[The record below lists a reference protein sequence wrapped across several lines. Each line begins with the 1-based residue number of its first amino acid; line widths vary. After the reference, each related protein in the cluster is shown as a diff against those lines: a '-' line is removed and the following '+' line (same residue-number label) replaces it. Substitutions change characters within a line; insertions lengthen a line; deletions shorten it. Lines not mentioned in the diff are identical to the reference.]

1 MFQPDLLKDKRILVT
16 GGGTGLGKS
25 MGRRFVELG
34 AELVICGRRQAM
46 LDETAADFA
55 RDLGAKV
62 VTLPCDI
69 RVPGAVEDMMD
80 AIWQVG
86 PLDVL
91 VNNAGANFIA
101 RTETLSYRAVDAVIG
116 VNLQGAA
123 YCTLAAG
130 RRWIEAGHKGTVLS
144 ILSISSQ
151 YGRAFAVPSAMGKA
165 GLLAMTK
172 SLAVEWGPKG
182 IRTLAIAPGLFP
194 TPGAWER
201 LHPPER
207 QRAVG
212 DPGAK
217 VPLGRVGEHGE
228 LANLAAYLVSDQA
241 GYINGEM
248 ITIDGGAALRNAG
261 GVHELLA
268 WSDTEWDAI
277 RVRR

>member
-1 MFQPDLLKDKRILVT
+1 MFQTDLLKGKRILVT

-34 AELVICGRRQAM
+34 AELVISGRRKEM
-46 LDETAADFA
+46 LDETARDFA
-55 RDLGAKV
+55 RDFGAT
-62 VTLPCDI
+62 VTVLPCDI

-80 AIWQVG
+80 AIWQTA

-101 RTETLSYRAVDAVIG
+101 RTETLSTRAIDAVLGI
-116 VNLQGAA
+116 NLHGAA

-130 RRWIEAGHKGTVLS
+130 QRWIKAGHKGVILS
-144 ILSISSQ
+144 ILSSASQ
-151 YGRAFAVPSAMGKA
+151 YGRAYAVPSAMGKA
-165 GLLAMTK
+165 GVLAMTK

-182 IRTLAIAPGLFP
+182 IRALAIAPGLFP

-207 QRAVG
+207 QRAAG

-228 LANLAAYLVSDQA
+228 LANLAAFLVSDQA

-268 WSDTEWDAI
+268 WSDAEWDAI